1 MVDTLTTTGQVLVVS
16 RLTVNG
22 MHTQVLTVNMIVCHC
37 MHTQINT
44 QVGKTK
50 THCKFLKPK
59 ILYLTLHDLVRGKF
73 FQPSSELQGCK
84 GQEHMY

>member
-59 ILYLTLHDLVRGKF
+59 KNLNIIPNTPFCMIL
-73 FQPSSELQGCK
+73 
-84 GQEHMY
+84 